1 MKMVGQPEIATEVED
16 MTTEPPGPWQPLRW
30 TVTPEEPEVV
40 PLALRFNLPFCIYL
54 PDATYDVRIGTQVV
68 QVRLEKRWREGFTG
82 TGDVEPAETVQ
93 FSEEGHIIAEHIAGS
108 FPPQEGGENVEFDA
122 DPTGQAR
129 YTQCTV
135 AVSVPADDSTDIVDV
150 LERHA
155 LPVVNRVVEVYR
167 DVSGRDYI
175 PTVHLHDVE
184 FVAALHPVT
193 GQQEFSRLFERRP
206 LRLAIAAEAADVI
219 EQVTVQLESGEP
231 VPLHRVLLAD
241 VRRDFDDGRYRQAVI
256 GVVVA
261 LEALVSDVLRSKLRH
276 PDEEIDE
283 LIDENPVGDLMKKP
297 MEEATGWRPSSDNEL
312 WHGWIAANGVRR
324 RVVHYGEQIDRV
336 TADEAIGSVKAL
348 MDGIAERA

>member
-1 MKMVGQPEIATEVED
+1 MVGKSEIATEVED
-16 MTTEPPGPWQPLRW
+16 MTTEPPSPWQPLRW
-30 TVTPEEPEVV
+30 AVTAAEPVVV
-40 PLALRFNLPFCIYL
+40 PLALRFDLPFCIYL
-54 PDATYDVRIGTQVV
+54 PDATYDVRMGAQVV
-68 QVRLEKRWREGFTG
+68 QVHLEKRWREGFTG
-82 TGDVEPAETVQ
+82 TGDVEPAETVR
-93 FSEEGHIIAEHIAGS
+93 FSEEGHIIAEDIARS

-135 AVSVPADDSTDIVDV
+135 AVSVPGDDSTDIVDV

-155 LPVVNRVVEVYR
+155 LPVANRVVEVYR

-175 PTVHLHDVE
+175 PTVHLHDVD

-193 GQQEFSRLFERRP
+193 GQQEFIRLFERRP
-206 LRLAIAAEAADVI
+206 LRLAIASEAADVI
-219 EQVTVQLESGEP
+219 EEVTTQLESGEP

-241 VRRDFDDGRYRQAVI
+241 VRRDFDDGRYRQAVV

-261 LEALVSDVLRSKLRH
+261 LEALVSAVLRSKLDL
-276 PDEEIDE
+276 PGGEIDE
-283 LIDENPVGDLMKKP
+283 LIDQNPVGDLMKKP
-297 MEEATGWRPSSDNEL
+297 MEEAVGWRPSSDNEL

-324 RVVHYGEQIDRV
+324 RVVHYGEQVQRV
-336 TADEAIGSVKAL
+336 TADEAIASVNAL